1 MAWWVFQNLAAT
13 SALAVLVIALCRVV
27 RPGPVAKHAL
37 WLIVLIKFLTP
48 PVVEWPW
55 ALPDPMG
62 LSVTRVEPGEAEA
75 PAVLTTTGGIA
86 TADQVIVELPS
97 APAEDAGIA
106 QAPIAGSVNWL
117 VWLGVVWLSG
127 SLTLLTIEAVRYRRV
142 ARQLRAAA
150 PPDALTGSRVRS
162 LAARLGVVAPA
173 VRVIEGMR
181 APFIWPV
188 GTATLVL
195 PREWPEETT
204 QASIDALLVHELAH
218 LKRRDHYVAWMQLV
232 AGVLWWW
239 NPLFWYVRATV
250 REQAELACDAW
261 VISTLPDGRRAY
273 AESLITLSGPALQ
286 GRSSPS
292 MAAVVGADAISRR
305 MLERR
310 LVMIMKGRTPLRLPV
325 TGFVTLALAA
335 ALTLP
340 AWASDQQQPP
350 PPPPPPAPVVKQPA
364 PPPAPPAPG
373 VKAVAPTPPKVLNR
387 MNPPLSPK
395 PVTFKAVTAGDLL
408 QVQRYTVTTKDGKT
422 VTLHVN
428 TKNLPEEARK
438 VVEAGAAEE
447 AAIRAS
453 IQQQIEAKHAATVKR
468 LEALQDEYTKAGKL
482 DEAGA
487 IRDFLRSP
495 AGMKYGLPLGGT
507 VIKR

>member
-1 MAWWVFQNLAAT
+1 MAWWVFQNLVAT
-13 SALAVLVIALCRVV
+13 LALALVAIGLCRVF
-27 RPGPVAKHAL
+27 RPGPVARHAL
-37 WLIVLIKFLTP
+37 WLIVLAKFLTP
-48 PVVEWPW
+48 PIVEWPW

-62 LSVTRVEPGEAEA
+62 LSVTRIDAGAREASPLTFTGEPAGAADVTLELQASSLPPAIGIA
-75 PAVLTTTGGIA
+75 PAT
-86 TADQVIVELPS
+86 
-97 APAEDAGIA
+97 
-106 QAPIAGSVNWL
+106 AGSGVDWL
-117 VWLGVVWLSG
+117 MLAGFAWLAG
-127 SLTLLTIEAVRYRRV
+127 SLWLLGIEAVRYRRV
-142 ARQLRAAA
+142 ARELRMAT
-150 PPDALTGSRVRS
+150 PPEPSVDGRVRC
-162 LAARLGVVAPA
+162 LAERLGVAAPS
-173 VRVIEGMR
+173 VRVIPGMR

-188 GTATLVL
+188 GAATLVL
-195 PREWPEETT
+195 PREWPEHTT

-218 LKRRDHYVAWMQLV
+218 LKRRDHYVAWMQLT
-232 AGVLWWW
+232 AGVIWWW
-239 NPLFWYVRATV
+239 NPLFWYVRATL

-273 AESLITLSGPALQ
+273 AESLITLSGPALH

-292 MAAVVGADAISRR
+292 MAAVVGADAVSRR

-325 TGFVTLALAA
+325 TGLVTLALAA

-340 AWASDQQQPP
+340 AWASDGQQQP
-350 PPPPPPAPVVKQPA
+350 PPPPPPAPVVKKPA
-364 PPPAPPAPG
+364 PPAPPAPA
-373 VKAVAPTPPKVLNR
+373 VKAVAPRPPKVLNR
-387 MNPPLSPK
+387 QNAPQPPK
-395 PVTFKAVTAGDLL
+395 PVFKAVTMGDMLE
-408 QVQRYTVTTKDGKT
+408 VQRYAVTTKDGKT

-453 IQQQIEAKHAATVKR
+453 IQQQIEAKHAETVKR

-482 DEAGA
+482 DEAVA

-495 AGMKYGLPLGGT
+495 AGMKYGLPLGGR

>member
-1 MAWWVFQNLAAT
+1 MAWWVFQNLVAT
-13 SALAVLVIALCRVV
+13 TALAFVAIGLCRVF

-48 PVVEWPW
+48 PVIEWPW

-62 LSVTRVEPGEAEA
+62 LSVTRVESEVGEPQ
-75 PAVLTTTGGIA
+75 PALASAGDRA
-86 TADQVIVELPS
+86 AADGVTVELPAPLLPREIGAS
-97 APAEDAGIA
+97 RTAPAEIVDWRA
-106 QAPIAGSVNWL
+106 
-117 VWLGVVWLSG
+117 WLGVAWLVG
-127 SLTLLTIEAVRYRRV
+127 SLWLLAIEAVRYRRV
-142 ARQLRAAA
+142 VRELQRATS
-150 PPDALTGSRVRS
+150 PDRVVEIRVRD
-162 LAARLGVVAPA
+162 LAARLGIAAPV
-173 VRVIEGMR
+173 VRVVPGMR
-181 APFIWPV
+181 APFVWPV
-188 GTATLVL
+188 GVATLVL
-195 PREWPEETT
+195 PNEWPEDTT

-292 MAAVVGADAISRR
+292 MAAVVGADAVSRR

-325 TGFVTLALAA
+325 TGFVTLGLAA

-340 AWASDQQQPP
+340 AWASAGQQQPP
-350 PPPPPPAPVVKQPA
+350 PPPPPPVPKVVQKPAPA
-364 PPPAPPAPG
+364 PPPAPP
-373 VKAVAPTPPKVLNR
+373 VKAVPPARPKVGL
-387 MNPPLSPK
+387 PPVFLAEPE
-395 PVTFKAVTAGDLL
+395 PTLF
-408 QVQRYTVTTKDGKT
+408 QRYALITKDGKT

-428 TKNLPEEARK
+428 TKNLPEDARK

-447 AAIRAS
+447 AAIRAD
-453 IQQQIEAKHAATVKR
+453 IQRQIDAKHAETVKR
-468 LEALQDEYTKAGKL
+468 LETLQDEYTKAGKL
-482 DEAGA
+482 DEAVA

-495 AGMKYGLPLGGT
+495 AGMKYGLPLGGR